1 MRTKSSHS
9 DSLGATLK
17 KRNEMRN
24 LAFVLVASIL
34 SSCVFYDNRKDEVL
48 ITDNDYMENYR
59 EYSPDSSML
68 LINYCIDLGAF
79 GYGQSGTA
87 ILKLSD
93 TTKNLRQFSLP
104 STLERFKWLDNK
116 NISAQ
121 FDILPYLRSGENI
134 IIKDKVINGVRIRI
148 SELDYIF
155 NKNNKPEIEHREISP
170 NGQLELVAYRYANE
184 VRGYNI
190 IHISIIPA
198 GGQIPRYGNFLIS
211 DKESD
216 YIFYGTWTKDNELTF
231 FSNSQYSELIQY
243 YLVKNR
249 PEVKYKII
257 VDDKKYGDKYKWIE
271 KAAPNT

>member
-1 MRTKSSHS
+1 
-9 DSLGATLK
+9 
-17 KRNEMRN
+17 MRN
-24 LAFVLVASIL
+24 LAFVLVATLL
-34 SSCVFYDNRKDEVL
+34 SSCVFYDNRKEEVL
-48 ITDNDYMENYR
+48 ITDKDYVENYR

-68 LINYCIDLGAF
+68 LINYSIDLGAF

-104 STLERFKWLDNK
+104 STLTRVKWLDNK

-121 FDILPYLRSGENI
+121 FDILPYLRSGEKI

-170 NGQLELVAYRYANE
+170 NGQLELVAYRYAND
-184 VRGYNI
+184 VSGYNI

-216 YIFYGTWTKDNELTF
+216 YIFYGKWTKDNELTF
-231 FSNSQYSELIQY
+231 FSNSKYSELIQY
-243 YLVKNR
+243 YLVKSR

-257 VDDKKYGDKYKWIE
+257 VDDKKYGDKYMWTE
-271 KAAPNT
+271 KAAPNTPRPSRYTY